1 MRARVS
7 RQAPLVWMAALCTV
21 ILPVQAGAQ
30 ARDSLTVF
38 AAADLAHPFERI
50 VARFEASTGVAV
62 TLVFGA
68 SASLA
73 LQIERGAPVDVF
85 FSANQG
91 YVDRLI
97 AGGVLVPGTRT
108 LYARGRL
115 ALGWPKY
122 GAALFRLEDVLRP
135 EIRRVAIANPETAPY
150 GLAAKQALQ
159 ASGLWDQ
166 LQPKLVIAENV
177 RQALQYLQ
185 AGAVEAGL
193 VGPSVVQA
201 PEVGYLL
208 IDQQLHQP
216 IEQAGGISSRSRRG
230 REAAE
235 FLAFVTGPGGWP
247 VMAANGFTRPPS
259 R

>member
-1 MRARVS
+1 M
-7 RQAPLVWMAALCTV
+7 PT
-21 ILPVQAGAQ
+21 Q
-30 ARDSLTVF
+30 ARGQDSLTAF
-38 AAADLAHPFERI
+38 AAADLAHPFEEI
-50 VARFEASTGVAV
+50 AERFERRTGVVV
-62 TLVFGA
+62 TVVFGA

-85 FSANQG
+85 FSANLG

-108 LYARGRL
+108 VYARGRL

-122 GAALFRLEDVLRP
+122 GAALFRLEDLLRP
-135 EIRRVAIANPETAPY
+135 EVRRVAIANPETAPY
-150 GLAAKQALQ
+150 GQAAMEALK
-159 ASGLWDQ
+159 ASGVWDR

-193 VGPSVVQA
+193 VGPAVVQA
-201 PEVGYLL
+201 SEVDYLL
-208 IDQQLHQP
+208 LDEKLHRPIDQA
-216 IEQAGGISSRSRRG
+216 AGIGSRSRRG
-230 REAAE
+230 RTAAE
-235 FLAFVTGPGGWP
+235 FLAFVTGPEGWP
-247 VMAANGFTRPPS
+247 VMVANGFTRPPP